1 MLTSLVIPGVSL
13 STRPIGNYQAPDN
26 NSKLN
31 VILAL
36 MLLYDKNRI
45 GSVFLE
51 KFDHNQV
58 MINALQIIHDILL
71 TLF

>member
-1 MLTSLVIPGVSL
+1 MLTSLLILGVSL
-13 STRPIGNYQAPDN
+13 YTTRIGNYQAPDN
-26 NSKLN
+26 NSELN

-51 KFDHNQV
+51 NFDHNQV
-58 MINALQIIHDILL
+58 MINASIIHDILL
-71 TLF
+71 ILF